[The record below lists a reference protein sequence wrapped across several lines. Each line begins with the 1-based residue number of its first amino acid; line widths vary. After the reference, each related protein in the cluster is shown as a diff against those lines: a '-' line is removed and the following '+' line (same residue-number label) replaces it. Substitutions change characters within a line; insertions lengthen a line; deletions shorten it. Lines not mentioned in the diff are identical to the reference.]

1 MFVFHFVFREK
12 NLLKEKRKKRQ
23 QLFQEQKVQGGEY
36 CPQDVY
42 YIIIAKK
49 SSYTLNVVYWVINI
63 NKKSVVFQKR
73 KLLPQE
79 LLEELD
85 KEPIK

>member
-1 MFVFHFVFREK
+1 MSVCGVNIFVFHFVFREK

-49 SSYTLNVVYWVINI
+49 SSYTLNVVY
-63 NKKSVVFQKR
+63 
-73 KLLPQE
+73 
-79 LLEELD
+79 
-85 KEPIK
+85 

>member
-1 MFVFHFVFREK
+1 MRVNIFVFHFVFREK

-23 QLFQEQKVQGGEY
+23 QLFQEQKVQGGED

-49 SSYTLNVVYWVINI
+49 SLYTLNVIH
-63 NKKSVVFQKR
+63 S
-73 KLLPQE
+73 KLS
-79 LLEELD
+79 
-85 KEPIK
+85 I

>member
-1 MFVFHFVFREK
+1 MSVCGVNIFVFHFVFREK

-42 YIIIAKK
+42 
-49 SSYTLNVVYWVINI
+49 
-63 NKKSVVFQKR
+63 
-73 KLLPQE
+73 
-79 LLEELD
+79 
-85 KEPIK
+85 